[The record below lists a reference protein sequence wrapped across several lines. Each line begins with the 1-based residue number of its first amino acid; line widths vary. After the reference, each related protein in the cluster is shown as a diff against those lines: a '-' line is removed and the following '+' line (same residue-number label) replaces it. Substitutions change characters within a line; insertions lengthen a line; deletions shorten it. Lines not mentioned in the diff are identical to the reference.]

1 MDNTFYCRVVS
12 SSWTLEHVELI
23 IDHKPKDKIV
33 SILVIATFCN
43 YHAIFQCNITVG
55 QVYSLE
61 QQLLVQMSE
70 IHCGIISGIM
80 LNRHFNN
87 VYWQDCELLVSR
99 KYDLSAQ
106 LGYLNGLIL
115 QKLVYLNSTI
125 TMTLEPGMILAVTM
139 AIYLLLLVKLE
150 KIDMF
155 IIMKNRCKHLS
166 EFKD

>member
-1 MDNTFYCRVVS
+1 VVS

-43 YHAIFQCNITVG
+43 YHAILQCNITVG

-70 IHCGIISGIM
+70 IHCGIMSGIM
-80 LNRHFNN
+80 LNKHFND

-99 KYDLSAQ
+99 EYDLSAQ
-106 LGYLNGLIL
+106 LGYLNGLML
-115 QKLVYLNSTI
+115 QKLV
-125 TMTLEPGMILAVTM
+125 
-139 AIYLLLLVKLE
+139 
-150 KIDMF
+150 
-155 IIMKNRCKHLS
+155 
-166 EFKD
+166 

>member
-1 MDNTFYCRVVS
+1 
-12 SSWTLEHVELI
+12 
-23 IDHKPKDKIV
+23 
-33 SILVIATFCN
+33 
-43 YHAIFQCNITVG
+43 
-55 QVYSLE
+55 
-61 QQLLVQMSE
+61 MSE
-70 IHCGIISGIM
+70 IHCGIMSGIM
-80 LNRHFNN
+80 LNRHFND

>member
-1 MDNTFYCRVVS
+1 
-12 SSWTLEHVELI
+12 
-23 IDHKPKDKIV
+23 
-33 SILVIATFCN
+33 
-43 YHAIFQCNITVG
+43 
-55 QVYSLE
+55 
-61 QQLLVQMSE
+61 MSE

>member
-1 MDNTFYCRVVS
+1 
-12 SSWTLEHVELI
+12 
-23 IDHKPKDKIV
+23 
-33 SILVIATFCN
+33 
-43 YHAIFQCNITVG
+43 
-55 QVYSLE
+55 
-61 QQLLVQMSE
+61 MSE
-70 IHCGIISGIM
+70 IHCGIMSGIM

>member
-1 MDNTFYCRVVS
+1 
-12 SSWTLEHVELI
+12 
-23 IDHKPKDKIV
+23 
-33 SILVIATFCN
+33 
-43 YHAIFQCNITVG
+43 
-55 QVYSLE
+55 
-61 QQLLVQMSE
+61 MSE

-155 IIMKNRCKHLS
+155 IIMKNRYKHLS

>member
-1 MDNTFYCRVVS
+1 
-12 SSWTLEHVELI
+12 
-23 IDHKPKDKIV
+23 
-33 SILVIATFCN
+33 
-43 YHAIFQCNITVG
+43 
-55 QVYSLE
+55 
-61 QQLLVQMSE
+61 
-70 IHCGIISGIM
+70 M